1 MRTQDKYVY
10 SLSLSSLLCACYT
23 LTENHKIFKQLIL
36 KNELYFNKSQ
46 SAESSD
52 SITEFQDLVNSP
64 GLRRLAY
71 ILLKPLLKRNDPFLS
86 SNQTIN
92 KEIWNETI
100 LLKKYLRKFKHHYMK
115 FFFFHNRRSGDMLTE
130 KEINS
135 SALKNLF
142 LLAGI

>member
-1 MRTQDKYVY
+1 MRTQDKSLY

-23 LTENHKIFKQLIL
+23 LTENHKMFKQLIL

-64 GLRRLAY
+64 GLRQLAY

-86 SNQTIN
+86 SNRTIN

-115 FFFFHNRRSGDMLTE
+115 FFFFHNGRSGDMLTE